1 MYGNDTR
8 TATAANNNTVTCDNN
23 QVVSKN
29 WILININWAGLQLM
43 IGGGTQNNSFSVRQV
58 YNGKNYT
65 IETNA
70 ATSLNGKI
78 ILYY

>member
-1 MYGNDTR
+1 
-8 TATAANNNTVTCDNN
+8 
-23 QVVSKN
+23 
-29 WILININWAGLQLM
+29 M

-58 YNGKNYT
+58 YNGKRYT

-78 ILYY
+78 MIYYMYKYYCLLLQ